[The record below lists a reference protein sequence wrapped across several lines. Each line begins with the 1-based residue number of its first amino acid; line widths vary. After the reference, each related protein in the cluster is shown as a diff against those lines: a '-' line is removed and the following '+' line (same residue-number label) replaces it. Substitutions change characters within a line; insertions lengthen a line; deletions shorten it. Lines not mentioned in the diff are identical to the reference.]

1 MFGEE
6 MSGTEMSGANI
17 YRGVHQAED
26 ISIKGDEMLIQP
38 SERVVWCF
46 LHFH

>member
-17 YRGVHQAED
+17 SRGVHQAED
-26 ISIKGDEMLIQP
+26 ISMKEMLNYL
-38 SERVVWCF
+38 ETKGVEGGGMKC
-46 LHFH
+46 